1 MKQIVEDIRILL
13 KDGTF
18 KDEQHV
24 RFSLVGRL
32 CQALG
37 WNIWNPEEF
46 YTEYRVKRL
55 PQQNITK
62 DVTGRV
68 DVALFIPEKTSILMC
83 MTCLDISEEILPVPA
98 EQDYIWILIP

>member
-68 DVALFIPEKTSILMC
+68 DVALFIPEKTS
-83 MTCLDISEEILPVPA
+83 E
-98 EQDYIWILIP
+98 